1 MDNWEN
7 SKKTDKAITIERL
20 EYYLDF
26 LAYVIENYAPRLDA
40 CIVFYERIENE
51 LIRRRETLNKRSHI
65 SQRFASLEKGM
76 SKRQATSKPTAREQV
91 KAKAEQLSLPIF
103 DEVD

>member
-7 SKKTDKAITIERL
+7 SQKTDKAITIERL

-40 CIVFYERIENE
+40 CIVLYEHIENE
-51 LIRRRETLNKRSHI
+51 LIQRHETLNKRSHI
-65 SQRFASLEKGM
+65 SQRFALLEKRM
-76 SKRQATSKPTAREQV
+76 NKWQATQKSAAREQV
-91 KAKAEQLSLPIF
+91 KAKAGQLSLPIF